1 MISGDIE
8 ERLRLVVVTDA
19 PLAAPRTVEEVV
31 ARALEGGARAVQLR
45 NKGDSARDIL
55 ALGRTLRTLT
65 RAAGALLFVNDRLD
79 VALAVDADGVHVGP
93 EDLPVAAVRTVSP
106 AGFLV
111 GRSARDPA
119 AARRAVRE
127 GADYIGCG
135 SVYPTSTKT
144 DVGDII
150 GLDGLRRVVESVEVP
165 VLAIGGITAERA
177 SEVAAT
183 GVAGIAAVGAVM
195 RAPDPAAAARALL
208 APFHG

>member
-1 MISGDIE
+1 MISADVE

-45 NKGDSARDIL
+45 NKGDSAGDIL

-65 RAAGALLFVNDRLD
+65 RTAGALLFVNDRLD
-79 VALAVDADGVHVGP
+79 IALAVDADGVHVGP
-93 EDLPVAAVRTVSP
+93 EDLPVAAVRAVSP

-111 GRSARDPA
+111 GRSARDPDV
-119 AARRAVRE
+119 ARRAVRE

-150 GLDGLRRVVESVEVP
+150 GLEGLGRVVESVEVP

-177 SEVAAT
+177 SDVAAT
-183 GVAGIAAVGAVM
+183 GAAGIAAVGAVM
-195 RAPDPAAAARALL
+195 RAADPAAAARAFL
-208 APFHG
+208 APFHR

>member
-8 ERLRLVVVTDA
+8 ERLRLLVITDA
-19 PLAAPRTVEEVV
+19 LLAAPRTVEEIV

-93 EDLPVAAVRTVSP
+93 EDLPVAVVRAVSP

-111 GRSARDPA
+111 GRSARDPE

-127 GADYIGCG
+127 GADFIGCG

-177 SEVAAT
+177 SEVAAA
-183 GVAGIAAVGAVM
+183 GAAGIAAVGALM

-208 APFHG
+208 APFRR